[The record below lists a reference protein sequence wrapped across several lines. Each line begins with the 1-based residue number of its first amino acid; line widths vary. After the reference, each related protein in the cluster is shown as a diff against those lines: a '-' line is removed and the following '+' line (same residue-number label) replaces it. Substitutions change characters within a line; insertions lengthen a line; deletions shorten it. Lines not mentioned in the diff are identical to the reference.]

1 MKTIYGIPNCNKMK
15 TIFDLFSNQKLDYTF
30 HNYKKEG
37 ISTEKLMHWFQKYS
51 IDDLVNKKG
60 TTYKALSEEDR
71 QKLTD
76 PNLAIEILQKNTSLF
91 KRPIV
96 ELADGS
102 LVLDYLN
109 NK

>member
-15 TIFDLFSNQKLDYTF
+15 AIFDLFHSQKLDYTF

-37 ISTEKLMHWFQKYS
+37 IVAEKLS
-51 IDDLVNKKG
+51 IWLKKHTVDELINKKG
-60 TTYKALSEEDR
+60 TTYKALND
-71 QKLTD
+71 TD
-76 PNLAIEILQKNTSLF
+76 KSNLQDTQLAIEILQKNTSLF

-102 LVLDYLN
+102 LVLDYLD